1 MWLKKCGTKI
11 ENNLVKKIV
20 EKDEM
25 KDEAKNDFYALFFST
40 IIVIIYQRFH
50 IMYQING
57 GNNPMN
63 RDPYDQ
69 NGIVM
74 AP

>member
-1 MWLKKCGTKI
+1 
-11 ENNLVKKIV
+11 
-20 EKDEM
+20 M
-25 KDEAKNDFYALFFST
+25 KWKMRQKMIFMHSFFST

-69 NGIVM
+69 HGIVM